1 MAAPTT
7 SAMANRK
14 HSPVDETGNPCEFSP
29 CRTWRYTLRHTWAGL
44 FDGGERAIVWI
55 GLNPSTAD
63 ENQLDPTLR
72 RIRGYSTAW
81 GYNTFYM
88 LNLFA
93 YRATDPQAMRR
104 AADPVGPENDR
115 WILETAAKADLVMC
129 AWGRHGLFLDRQRH
143 MLALLDGFNLQ
154 CLEKTADGIPK
165 HPLYLKGDLLPIPM

>member
-1 MAAPTT
+1 
-7 SAMANRK
+7 
-14 HSPVDETGNPCEFSP
+14 
-29 CRTWRYTLRHTWAGL
+29 
-44 FDGGERAIVWI
+44 
-55 GLNPSTAD
+55 
-63 ENQLDPTLR
+63 
-72 RIRGYSTAW
+72 
-81 GYNTFYM
+81 
-88 LNLFA
+88 
-93 YRATDPQAMRR
+93 MRR

>member
-1 MAAPTT
+1 M
-7 SAMANRK
+7 
-14 HSPVDETGNPCEFSP
+14 DESGNPCEFSP

-44 FDGGERAIVWI
+44 FDGLERAIVWI

-72 RIRGYSTAW
+72 RIRGYSMAW